1 MKHSIYLF
9 AAALVVLA
17 GCKQPFKKLG
27 KGLEYKLISDNKG
40 EVIKPG
46 YFFELSF
53 EQRYKGTNKDTLLFN
68 SKESANQIVTLDSM
82 NIPPDYYKIFKQVR
96 KGDSIVVRQL
106 TDTIMKMQ
114 PGGIPDFIKK
124 GGHIISLYKIV
135 NIYTKRESADSA
147 FQAQMAIARTKD
159 SLKSLAQVAKDDKEI
174 KDYLAKKGIT
184 NAVKAP
190 MGTYVQILSPGTGE
204 TLDTSMVAKVM
215 YTGRNLAGG
224 KPFDSNT
231 DPQFGH
237 TDAYPVPLK
246 PGPGGQYGVIKGW
259 IDGLL
264 QLKKGAKAVFYIPSG
279 LGYGAQGNGEI
290 KPNAIL
296 MFDIEVADVI
306 TGAQYKLEQD
316 AQRKKMEAEQKKYMD
331 SVKKAQKD
339 TIRK

>member
-1 MKHSIYLF
+1 MKQSIYLF
-9 AAALVVLA
+9 AAAFLLLA

-27 KGLEYKLISDNKG
+27 KGLEYKIISDNKG
-40 EVIKPG
+40 EVIKQG
-46 YFFELSF
+46 NFFEISF
-53 EQRYKGTNKDTLLFN
+53 EQRYKGTNKDTSLFN
-68 SKESANQIVTLDSM
+68 SRESANQIVTLDSL
-82 NIPPDYYKIFKQVR
+82 NIPADYYKIFSQSR

-135 NIYTKRESADSA
+135 NVYAKRESADSA
-147 FQAQMAIARTKD
+147 FQAQMTIARAKD
-159 SLKSLAQVAKDDKEI
+159 SLKALAQIAKDEKEI

-184 NAVKAP
+184 ATKAP
-190 MGTYVQILSPGTGE
+190 MGTYVQIINPGTGDV
-204 TLDTSMVAKVM
+204 LDTSKVAKVL
-215 YTGRNLAGG
+215 YTGRNLSGG

-231 DPQFGH
+231 DPQFNH
-237 TDAYPVPLK
+237 MQAYPVVLK

-264 QLKKGAKAVFYIPSG
+264 QLKKGAKAIFYIPSS
-279 LGYGAQGNGEI
+279 LAYGAQGSGEI

-306 TGAQYKLEQD
+306 GAAQFKTEQD
-316 AQRKKMEAEQKKYMD
+316 AERKLMEAEQKKYMD

-339 TIRK
+339 TLRK